1 MRTPRR
7 LSLTSK
13 FNILTTTVILLT
25 VSLISFF
32 SVLREMANNYGA
44 LAHRGITIAAIMAQN
59 SEYALYTENEE
70 ALTHVLDSLGVDAD
84 VAYTS
89 ILNKQGQSL
98 AQHTANPS
106 LQIPAL
112 KPEFLGQSTIRFED
126 VENAGDGKTYIHIV
140 APVVSAPKTDDAN
153 LFLGSAPPSSQE
165 PEILG
170 YIQVG
175 VSLEGLFAIIKE
187 YLQSAILV
195 TLGVIACSLLITA
208 YLARRIVAPIGHLV
222 RVTHDI
228 AEGNLDHRVAI
239 STRDEIN
246 DLATA
251 FNQMVER
258 LRQSRQEI
266 ENYQENLE
274 AQVEQRTIE
283 LRHAT
288 DRALSLAQQAE
299 EANRAKSQF
308 LANMSHEI
316 RTPMNGVLGMAELLL
331 DSGLTP
337 QQHRFAETVYHS
349 GEALLQ
355 VINDILDFS
364 KIEAGKL
371 ELESTSFKARETV
384 EEVVELL
391 ANRAQTKGIEL
402 ACLIHEDIPFAVR
415 GDSGRLRQV
424 LINLIGNAIK
434 FTQHGEVVVQVQ
446 LHADQTT
453 SAMPRQPQAPPRT
466 PQPAPHAG
474 QTCQLSF
481 SIRDTGIGITPEQLS
496 RLFRPFSQADGSMS
510 RKFGGTGLGLVIAKQ
525 LVEMMGGT
533 IGVDSTPG
541 KGSTFWFTV
550 QLTVEQYRT
559 QEMNVPT
566 RGLEGVRLLIVDDN
580 ATNRAIL
587 HHQVNAWNMLDES
600 AESGARALELLR
612 AAARRKAPHDLAIL
626 DMHMPEMD
634 GLTLARRIKADPL
647 LAHIPLVLLTSV
659 GSHGDMAA
667 ARQAGIDICIHKP
680 ARQSDLYNALLAA
693 MNHRNA
699 TLVSTQPLPALRPA
713 TTSTHAT
720 GSSSMFANAHLLLVE
735 DNPVNQDVALTMLEF
750 MGCQVETVYDGRQ
763 ALRALARTTYDLV
776 LMDCQMPEM
785 DGFEATKV
793 IRAQEAAA
801 PSTTRSRLPIIAL
814 TANAML
820 EDRERCLAA
829 GMDDYLSK
837 PFSQEAL
844 RQVLSRWLPRTAPQ
858 DSPQVPLSASP
869 PPSEATIRTAVA
881 PPPPVSGSVAVAEH
895 TKGNELLDPAALKQI
910 QALQRPERPNIIHKV
925 ISSYLKD
932 SVQLLETLRVA
943 IAQNDPPTLHR
954 AAHSLKS
961 TSATVGA
968 RGLAELCQDL
978 EGIGRANTT
987 DKAPALL
994 SAIER
999 EYQQVAVALRAQL

>member
-1 MRTPRR
+1 MRTQRR

-44 LAHRGITIAAIMAQN
+44 LAHRGITITAIMAQN
-59 SEYALYTENEE
+59 SEYAVYTENEE

-84 VAYTS
+84 VAYTA

-140 APVVSAPKTDDAN
+140 APVVSAPKTDEAN
-153 LFLGSAPPSSQE
+153 LFLGSATPSSQE

-208 YLARRIVAPIGHLV
+208 YLARRIAAPIGHLV

-228 AEGNLDHRVAI
+228 AEGNLDHRVDI

-246 DLATA
+246 DLAAA

-266 ENYQENLE
+266 EHYQQNLE

-288 DRALSLAQQAE
+288 DRALSLAHQAE

-371 ELESTSFKARETV
+371 ALESIPFQARETV

-446 LHADQTT
+446 LHADQTK
-453 SAMPRQPQAPPRT
+453 SAMPQQPRT
-466 PQPAPHAG
+466 PRPAPHAG
-474 QTCQLSF
+474 QTCHLYF

-496 RLFRPFSQADGSMS
+496 RLFRPFSQADGSMT
-510 RKFGGTGLGLVIAKQ
+510 RRFGGTGLGLVIAKQ

-550 QLTVEQYRT
+550 QLTVEQHRT
-559 QEMNVPT
+559 QEVNVPT

-587 HHQVNAWNMLDES
+587 HHQVTAWNMLDEG

-647 LAHIPLVLLTSV
+647 LAHISLVLLTSV
-659 GSHGDMAA
+659 GTHGDMAV
-667 ARQAGIDICIHKP
+667 ARQAGIDIYIHKP
-680 ARQSDLYNALLAA
+680 ARQSDLYNALLTA
-693 MNHRNA
+693 MNQRNA
-699 TLVSTQPLPALRPA
+699 TLVPTQTPPAPRLA
-713 TTSTHAT
+713 TTTTHPT
-720 GSSSMFANAHLLLVE
+720 GSSTTFANAHLLLVE

-801 PSTTRSRLPIIAL
+801 PSATRSRLPIIAL

-844 RQVLSRWLPRTAPQ
+844 RQVLSRWLPRTTPQ
-858 DSPQVPLSASP
+858 DSPKVPLSASP
-869 PPSEATIRTAVA
+869 PPLEATERTAVA
-881 PPPPVSGSVAVAEH
+881 PPPPVSGSVAAAEH
-895 TKGNELLDPAALKQI
+895 TKGTGLLDPAALKQI
-910 QALQRPERPNIIHKV
+910 QALQRPEGPNIIHRV

-968 RGLAELCQDL
+968 RALAGLCQDL
-978 EGIGRANTT
+978 EGIGRTNTT

-999 EYQQVAVALRAQL
+999 EYQQVAVALRAHL

>member
-1 MRTPRR
+1 MRTHRR

-70 ALTHVLDSLGVDAD
+70 ALTHVLDSLSVDAD

-98 AQHTANPS
+98 AQHATNPS

-140 APVVSAPKTDDAN
+140 APVVSAPKTDEAN
-153 LFLGSAPPSSQE
+153 LFLGSATPSSQE

-228 AEGNLDHRVAI
+228 AEGNLEHRVDI

-266 ENYQENLE
+266 EHYQQNLE

-288 DRALSLAQQAE
+288 DRALSLAHQAE

-371 ELESTSFKARETV
+371 ALESITFKARETV

-434 FTQHGEVVVQVQ
+434 FTEHGEVVVQVQ
-446 LHADQTT
+446 LHADQTK
-453 SAMPRQPQAPPRT
+453 SPMPQQPQAPP
-466 PQPAPHAG
+466 QALHAG

-496 RLFRPFSQADGSMS
+496 RLFRPFSQADGSMT

-550 QLTVEQYRT
+550 QLTVEQHRT
-559 QEMNVPT
+559 QEVNVPT

-587 HHQVNAWNMLDES
+587 HHQVNAWNMLAES

-634 GLTLARRIKADPL
+634 GLTLARLIKADPL

-659 GSHGDMAA
+659 GTHGDMAA

-680 ARQSDLYNALLAA
+680 ARQSDLYNALLTA
-693 MNHRNA
+693 MNQRNA
-699 TLVSTQPLPALRPA
+699 MLAPTQTPPAPQPA
-713 TTSTHAT
+713 TTTMHPT
-720 GSSSMFANAHLLLVE
+720 GSSATFANAHLLLVE

-750 MGCQVETVYDGRQ
+750 MGCQVETVYDGHQ

-801 PSTTRSRLPIIAL
+801 PSATRSRLPIIAL
-814 TANAML
+814 TANAMR

-844 RQVLSRWLPRTAPQ
+844 RQVLSRWLPRTTPR
-858 DSPQVPLSASP
+858 DSPQVPLSASS
-869 PPSEATIRTAVA
+869 PPSEATTRTAVA
-881 PPPPVSGSVAVAEH
+881 PPPPVNGSVAAAEH
-895 TKGNELLDPAALKQI
+895 TKGTGLLDPAALKQI

-968 RGLAELCQDL
+968 RALAELCQDL

-994 SAIER
+994 SAIEK

>member
-1 MRTPRR
+1 
-7 LSLTSK
+7 
-13 FNILTTTVILLT
+13 
-25 VSLISFF
+25 
-32 SVLREMANNYGA
+32 
-44 LAHRGITIAAIMAQN
+44 
-59 SEYALYTENEE
+59 
-70 ALTHVLDSLGVDAD
+70 
-84 VAYTS
+84 
-89 ILNKQGQSL
+89 
-98 AQHTANPS
+98 
-106 LQIPAL
+106 
-112 KPEFLGQSTIRFED
+112 
-126 VENAGDGKTYIHIV
+126 
-140 APVVSAPKTDDAN
+140 
-153 LFLGSAPPSSQE
+153 
-165 PEILG
+165 
-170 YIQVG
+170 
-175 VSLEGLFAIIKE
+175 
-187 YLQSAILV
+187 
-195 TLGVIACSLLITA
+195 
-208 YLARRIVAPIGHLV
+208 
-222 RVTHDI
+222 
-228 AEGNLDHRVAI
+228 
-239 STRDEIN
+239 
-246 DLATA
+246 
-251 FNQMVER
+251 
-258 LRQSRQEI
+258 
-266 ENYQENLE
+266 
-274 AQVEQRTIE
+274 
-283 LRHAT
+283 
-288 DRALSLAQQAE
+288 
-299 EANRAKSQF
+299 
-308 LANMSHEI
+308 
-316 RTPMNGVLGMAELLL
+316 NGVLGMAELLL

-371 ELESTSFKARETV
+371 ELESITFKARETV

-402 ACLIHEDIPFAVR
+402 ACLIHEDVPFAVR

-434 FTQHGEVVVQVQ
+434 FTQHGEVVVQVR
-446 LHADQTT
+446 LHADQTK
-453 SAMPRQPQAPPRT
+453 SAMPRQP
-466 PQPAPHAG
+466 PAPHPAPQAG

-496 RLFRPFSQADGSMS
+496 RLFRPFSQADGSMT
-510 RKFGGTGLGLVIAKQ
+510 RKFGGTGLGLIIAKQ

-550 QLTVEQYRT
+550 PLTVEQHRA
-559 QEMNVPT
+559 QEVTAST

-612 AAARRKAPHDLAIL
+612 VAARRKAPHDLAIL

-647 LAHIPLVLLTSV
+647 LAHIPLILLTSV
-659 GSHGDMAA
+659 GTHGDMAE
-667 ARQAGIDICIHKP
+667 ARQAGIDIYIHKP
-680 ARQSDLYNALLAA
+680 ARQSDLYNALLTA
-693 MNHRNA
+693 MNQRNA
-699 TLVSTQPLPALRPA
+699 TLGPTQTPLTSRLV
-713 TTSTHAT
+713 TTRTHPT
-720 GSSSMFANAHLLLVE
+720 GSSTTFANAHLLLVE

-763 ALRALARTTYDLV
+763 ALRALARTSYDLV

-801 PSTTRSRLPIIAL
+801 PSATRSRLPIIAL

-820 EDRERCLAA
+820 EDRERCLTA

-844 RQVLSRWLPRTAPQ
+844 RQVLSRWLPRTTSQ

-869 PPSEATIRTAVA
+869 PPSEATTRTVVA
-881 PPPPVSGSVAVAEH
+881 PPSPVSGSLAAAEH
-895 TKGNELLDPAALKQI
+895 TKQNGILDPAALKQI
-910 QALQRPERPNIIHKV
+910 QALQRPDGPNILHRV

-968 RGLAELCQDL
+968 RALAGLCQDL

-987 DKAPALL
+987 DTAPEIL

>member
-1 MRTPRR
+1 MLTQRR

-140 APVVSAPKTDDAN
+140 APVVSAPETDGAN
-153 LFLGSAPPSSQE
+153 LFLGSATPSSQE
-165 PEILG
+165 PEIFG

-175 VSLEGLFAIIKE
+175 LSLEGLFAIIKE

-195 TLGVIACSLLITA
+195 TLSVIAGSLLITA
-208 YLARRIVAPIGHLV
+208 YLARRIAAPIGHLV
-222 RVTHDI
+222 RVTQDI
-228 AEGNLDHRVAI
+228 AEGNLDHRVDI

-251 FNQMVER
+251 FNQMLER

-266 ENYQENLE
+266 EHYQQNLE

-283 LRHAT
+283 LQHAT

-337 QQHRFAETVYHS
+337 QQHRFAGTVYHS

-371 ELESTSFKARETV
+371 ELESLTFKARETV

-402 ACLIHEDIPFAVR
+402 ACLIHENIPFAVR
-415 GDSGRLRQV
+415 GDSGRLRQI

-446 LHADQTT
+446 LHTDQTKT
-453 SAMPRQPQAPPRT
+453 PMPRQPQT

-474 QTCQLSF
+474 QTCKLYF

-550 QLTVEQYRT
+550 QLTVEQHRT
-559 QEMNVPT
+559 QEVNVPT

-626 DMHMPEMD
+626 DIHMPEMD

-659 GSHGDMAA
+659 GTHSDMAA
-667 ARQAGIDICIHKP
+667 ARQAGIDIYIHKP
-680 ARQSDLYNALLAA
+680 ARQSDLYNALLTA
-693 MNHRNA
+693 MNQRNA
-699 TLVSTQPLPALRPA
+699 TLAPTQTPPAPRPA
-713 TTSTHAT
+713 TTTTHAT
-720 GSSSMFANAHLLLVE
+720 GSSTLFANAHLLLVE

-763 ALRALARTTYDLV
+763 ALKAVARTTYDLV

-785 DGFEATKV
+785 NGFEATKV

-801 PSTTRSRLPIIAL
+801 PSATRSRLPIIAL
-814 TANAML
+814 TANARL

-844 RQVLSRWLPRTAPQ
+844 RRVLSRWLPRPTPQ
-858 DSPQVPLSASP
+858 DLPKVSLSP
-869 PPSEATIRTAVA
+869 PLPPATTRTAVV
-881 PPPPVSGSVAVAEH
+881 PPPVSGSVATTEH
-895 TKGNELLDPAALKQI
+895 TKGNGLLDPAALKQI
-910 QALQRPERPNIIHKV
+910 QALQRPEGPNIIHKV

-968 RGLAELCQDL
+968 RALAGLCQDL